1 MDNKKKK
8 IIPIVIVAIVVVII
22 SVVVISNVAESN
34 KIQKLKEEY
43 TALLDERM
51 AGVYEDKDCI
61 EYQLSDI
68 SYSVTNLEKTGSG
81 TYTVSVVIDCK
92 SNDPELWS
100 ATESLLAYAVEEYVP
115 GGFNDNVK
123 ASTGD
128 TITLRNNNY
137 KDSYYGENMV
147 TVNVN
152 GKHVHGPEAHD
163 YSNSG
168 DKDTVTCKSCG
179 RKFQKGSENAKSI
192 RRTNMCTNC
201 YNNFKNAN
209 DALKEMPVD

>member
-1 MDNKKKK
+1 MNNKKKK
-8 IIPIVIVAIVVVII
+8 IVPIIIVAVII
-22 SVVVISNVAESN
+22 AVVVISNVAESN

-51 AGVYEDKDCI
+51 AGVHEDKVCI

-68 SYSVTNLEKTGSG
+68 SYSVTNLEKTRSG

-100 ATESLLAYAVEEYVP
+100 ATEYILAYAVKEYVP
-115 GGFNDNVK
+115 GGFDDDVK

-128 TITLRNNNY
+128 KITLCNYNY
-137 KDSYYGENMV
+137 KDSYYLEDMV

-152 GKHVHGPEAHD
+152 GMHALGPEAHD

-168 DKDTVTCKSCG
+168 DKDDTVTCKSCG
-179 RKFQKGSENAKSI
+179 RKFQKGSQNAKSI

-201 YNNFKNAN
+201 YNNYKKAS